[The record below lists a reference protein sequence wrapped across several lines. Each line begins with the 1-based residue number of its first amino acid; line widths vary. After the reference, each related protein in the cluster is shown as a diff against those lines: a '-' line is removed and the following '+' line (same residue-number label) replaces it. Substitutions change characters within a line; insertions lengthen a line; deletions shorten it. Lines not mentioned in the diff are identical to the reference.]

1 MEQNELKFI
10 DLLQQKVTKLFNNVR
25 QQKIKSFFFVWNWTD
40 GKKYE
45 LAHEFRLVFNQNP
58 IFSFSN

>member
-25 QQKIKSFFFVWNWTD
+25 QQKIKSFFFV
-40 GKKYE
+40 
-45 LAHEFRLVFNQNP
+45 
-58 IFSFSN
+58 